1 MFNLRKKL
9 NEGGQQKDHCRP
21 LLSYYYRP
29 TPTLPYSTMAT
40 SASQLKALSAALA
53 SVESIAEELRAALG
67 EVRALRPVAK
77 ATPAKGKAK
86 AKARAVAAAVDSD
99 EDAPAAKPKRAASA
113 HAVFLK
119 GLAPLAQPLIEAAKI
134 TNPGAVAAIKGLT
147 LRLASAVRPHC
158 AEEGESWTFVDKDG
172 EEITLDGH
180 RAPTT
185 ADISAALEE
194 LLDAV
199 PADEVEAAETKL
211 AAKPQPKAAK
221 PKAAAA
227 PASPP
232 KPKAKP
238 APKTPAAPKKAAKA
252 AAGGGGGGGGGGG
265 ENPFSDDEA

>member
-1 MFNLRKKL
+1 
-9 NEGGQQKDHCRP
+9 
-21 LLSYYYRP
+21 
-29 TPTLPYSTMAT
+29 MAT

-99 EDAPAAKPKRAASA
+99 ENAPAAKPKRAASA

-134 TNPGAVAAIKGLT
+134 ANPGAVAAIKGLT

-238 APKTPAAPKKAAKA
+238 APKAPAAPKKAAKA
-252 AAGGGGGGGGGGG
+252 AAGGGGGGG
-265 ENPFSDDEA
+265 ENSFSDDEA